1 MHGKRGLAER
11 HLSFLTANSL
21 FNTLWCYFS
30 KMMAEAEHIREADPP
45 YYFVE

>member
-1 MHGKRGLAER
+1 MHEKRDPAGR

-30 KMMAEAEHIREADPP
+30 KIMAKIENIREADSP
-45 YYFVE
+45 YYFAE

>member
-1 MHGKRGLAER
+1 MHKKRDLVR
-11 HLSFLTANSL
+11 CHLSFLTANSL

-30 KMMAEAEHIREADPP
+30 KMMAKIENIREADPP